1 MRLIGKGKA
10 KDIYLDDSGDIIFD
24 FTDRVTA
31 FDGAKKAEY
40 PHKGKV
46 CCSLAAY
53 WFKILEKEG
62 VPTHFKE
69 KIGSNRMKVAN
80 LKILPVE
87 VIWRN
92 YVAGSLWRR
101 FEKGEIK
108 LPEDTEAREG
118 APIPNGML
126 EFTTKFEAVDRPV
139 NTKQIIYEG
148 WMTET
153 ELKYISEVTEKVND
167 IMFSRLLK
175 KDIILADFKIE
186 FGKTPSGEILL
197 ADEVGTPDGCR
208 FWDRQ
213 AYIRGEFLS
222 LDKDVF
228 RKNKGDLSAALAT
241 RWGEIKRGK

>member
-1 MRLIGKGKA
+1 MKLIGKGKA
-10 KDIYLDDSGDIIFD
+10 KDIYRADNGDIIFE

-31 FDGAKKAEY
+31 FDGAKKAEF

-46 CCSLAAY
+46 CCGLAAY
-53 WFKILEKEG
+53 WFRILEKEG
-62 VPTHFKE
+62 LPTHFRE
-69 KIGSNRMKVAN
+69 RIGETRMRVAD

-92 YVAGSLWRR
+92 YVAGSLWHR
-101 FEKGEIK
+101 FKKGEVK
-108 LPEDTEAREG
+108 LPEDADAREG

-139 NTKQIIYEG
+139 NTKEIIYNG

-153 ELKYISEVTEKVND
+153 ELKYVSEVTEKVND

-186 FGKTPSGEILL
+186 FGKMPSGEILL
-197 ADEVGTPDGCR
+197 ADEVGTPDSCR
-208 FWDRQ
+208 FWDRN

-228 RKNKGDLSAALAT
+228 RKNKGDLSQAYL
-241 RWGEIKRGK
+241 EIYNRITKN

>member
-1 MRLIGKGKA
+1 MKLIGKGKA
-10 KDIYLDDSGDIIFD
+10 KDIYLADNGEIIFD

-40 PHKGKV
+40 PHKGMV
-46 CCSLAAY
+46 CCALAAY
-53 WFKILEKEG
+53 WFKILEKESI
-62 VPTHFKE
+62 PNHFKE
-69 KIGSNRMKVAN
+69 RINETRMRVAN

-101 FEKGEIK
+101 FEKGEVK
-108 LPEDTEAREG
+108 LPEGTDAREG

-139 NTKQIIYEG
+139 NIEEILNSK
-148 WMTET
+148 WMTED
-153 ELKYISEVTEKVND
+153 ELIYIGEMTRKIND
-167 IMFSRLLK
+167 IMFERLLR
-175 KDIILADFKIE
+175 KDIILADFKVE
-186 FGKTPSGEILL
+186 FGKTPKGKILL

-208 FWDRQ
+208 FWDRH

-228 RKNKGDLSAALAT
+228 RKNKGDLSAAYL
-241 RWGEIKRGK
+241 EIFNRITKD

>member
-101 FEKGEIK
+101 FEKCDIK
-108 LPEDTEAREG
+108 LPEGTEARDG
-118 APIPNGML
+118 ALIPNGML

-139 NTKQIIYEG
+139 STEEIVNKG
-148 WMTET
+148 WMTED
-153 ELKYISEVTEKVND
+153 ELLYLGEVTRNIND
-167 IMFSRLLK
+167 MMFSRLLR

-186 FGKTPSGEILL
+186 FGKTSKGKILL

-213 AYIRGEFLS
+213 GYIRGEFIS

-228 RKNKGDLSAALAT
+228 RKNKGDLSAAYL
-241 RWGEIKRGK
+241 EIFNRITKD